1 MVDITDLKSV
11 GLCRPCRFKSGR
23 RYHLS
28 KKYCNFCQIF
38 ARFPQIFA
46 RFPQIFDVIIFNNSQ
61 IFLIKNLGYYFVNYP
76 GNYFFDFS

>member
-38 ARFPQIFA
+38 ARFPQIF
-46 RFPQIFDVIIFNNSQ
+46 DVIIFNNSQ
-61 IFLIKNLGYYFVNYP
+61 IFLIKNLGYYFVNYL